1 MIQRTLIAEKPFEFS
16 ARVTLQL
23 GRESISSS
31 TVAISELIK
40 NAYDADAENVC
51 TAFHLR
57 NLGTS
62 SLVITDD
69 GDGMSAETLFE
80 HWLKIGTD
88 NKSVHER
95 SATKRRILTGAKGL
109 GRLGIDRLCK
119 KLVLYTKTKDMD
131 KAIQLN
137 IDWKKFENT
146 SKSLSE
152 IKHQIF
158 EVDLPVKDKYGE
170 VFLDKD
176 SSGTRM
182 LLIGLKDEWS
192 ESFLEALENELRLLT
207 SPFHSKNDFSISL
220 AVTRNNQLT
229 EKSLSSEEI
238 LNAARWKVKA
248 SVTADGIVSLCYTN
262 NQKNLDINP
271 NPTPWS
277 TWIKNSGEKPIFGP
291 ASFEFYYLV
300 QDTENL
306 SKLKLK
312 ARNFRDYMR
321 LNQGVRLYRDH
332 FRVRPYGEPSGK
344 GDWLD
349 LGLRKASSPG
359 GISQQGWRIGPNQ
372 IIGSVLIS
380 RETNSVLND
389 QANREGLVEN
399 SAFFQL
405 RLFLLKVIET
415 FEVLVQKD
423 ASSDSDVDFSE
434 ELANLL
440 SKSNEDIEH
449 AIASLKKTISTIST
463 KKKIK
468 SKKKQLSPA
477 QIVAQRL
484 NELDLLRKK
493 QSEAEKRYLQ
503 ALHAEKS
510 ELQEQKNT
518 LSNLAS
524 IGILTI
530 SFGHEVRQ
538 HSGLAL
544 NGTSRALVQLK
555 KQDNTNGNLNYPI
568 ECIEIA
574 KDGAQYVD
582 NFSRF
587 AIENIKPDKRTRKKV
602 NIHKVFNYVFDI
614 FSATLKK
621 MDIQTEVNLKTP
633 DADYEVYAFEIDWES
648 IAINFM
654 TNSIWAIES
663 NRDRTKPRIVVDITE
678 HDGEIELTYKDSGV
692 GLDEGSEDTI
702 FIPMHSGKRDIRG
715 NVIGTGMGLAIVKTH
730 VEDHMNGSITA
741 KAQSDLGG
749 AEFTIKVPTRGVSK

>member
-1 MIQRTLIAEKPFEFS
+1 MNQRTLIAEKPFEFS

-40 NAYDADAENVC
+40 NAYDADAESVSA
-51 TAFHLR
+51 AFHLR
-57 NLGTS
+57 NPGTS
-62 SLVITDD
+62 SLIITDD
-69 GDGMSAETLFE
+69 GDGMSAVTIFE

-88 NKSVHER
+88 NKYINEK

-146 SKSLSE
+146 NKSLSE

-170 VFLDKD
+170 VFLDKE

-207 SPFHSKNDFSISL
+207 SPFHTKNDFSINL
-220 AVTRNNQLT
+220 AVTKKGELN

-238 LNAARWKVKA
+238 LSAARWKVKA
-248 SVTADGIVSLCYTN
+248 SVTADGMISLCYIN
-262 NQKNLDINP
+262 NQKNIDINP
-271 NPTPWS
+271 SPTPWS

-312 ARNFRDYMR
+312 TRNFREFMR

-359 GISQQGWRIGPNQ
+359 GISQPGWRIGPNQ

-380 RETNSVLND
+380 RETNSILND

-399 SAFFQL
+399 TAFFQL

-415 FEVLVQKD
+415 FEVLVQRD
-423 ASSDSDVDFSE
+423 ASSDSQLDFSE
-434 ELANLL
+434 ELANILN
-440 SKSNEDIEH
+440 KSNEDIED
-449 AIASLKKTISTIST
+449 AIASLKKTISTIS
-463 KKKIK
+463 KKKQTK
-468 SKKKQLSPA
+468 TKKKQLSPA
-477 QIVAQRL
+477 QIVTQRL
-484 NELDLLRKK
+484 NELEQLRKK
-493 QSEAEKRYLQ
+493 QSEAEQRYLQ
-503 ALHAEKS
+503 ALRAEKS
-510 ELQEQKNT
+510 ELEEQKNT

-538 HSGLAL
+538 HSGFAL
-544 NGTSRALVQLK
+544 NGTSRALTQLK
-555 KQDNTNGNLNYPI
+555 KIENTSGALDYPI
-568 ECIEIA
+568 KCIEIA

-587 AIENIKPDKRTRKKV
+587 AIENIRPDKRKRKKV
-602 NIHKVFNYVFDI
+602 NIANVFSYVFDI

-621 MDIQTEVNLKTP
+621 MDIETCVNLITP
-633 DADYEVYAFEIDWES
+633 GAAHEVYAFEIDWES

-663 NRDRTKPRIVVDITE
+663 NKDRTNPRIVVDIIE
-678 HDGEIELTYKDSGV
+678 HDGEIELTYKDSGI

-702 FIPMHSGKRDIRG
+702 FTPMHSGKRDIRG

-749 AEFTIKVPTRGVSK
+749 AEFTIKVPIRGTSR

>member
-1 MIQRTLIAEKPFEFS
+1 MIKRTLIAEKPFEFS

-31 TVAISELIK
+31 TVAMSELIK
-40 NAYDADAENVC
+40 NSYDADAAKV
-51 TAFHLR
+51 TIAFHLKEHS
-57 NLGTS
+57 TS
-62 SLVITDD
+62 SLIITDD
-69 GDGMSAETLFE
+69 GIGMSAETLSD

-88 NKSVHER
+88 NKSTHER
-95 SATKRRILTGAKGL
+95 SEVKRRILTGAKGL

-119 KLVLYTKTKDMD
+119 RLVLYTKTKDMN

-137 IDWKKFENT
+137 VDWKQFENT
-146 SKSLSE
+146 NKSLSE
-152 IKHQIF
+152 IKHKIF
-158 EVDLPVKDKYGE
+158 EVDLPIKDKYGE
-170 VFLDKD
+170 IFLDAD

-182 LLIGLKDEWS
+182 ILIGLKDHWD
-192 ESFLEALENELRLLT
+192 ESFLEILENELRLLT
-207 SPFHSKNDFSISL
+207 SPFHSENDFSINL
-220 AVTRNNQLT
+220 AINKNNERT
-229 EKSLSSEEI
+229 EKSLSSETI

-248 SVTADGIVSLCYTN
+248 SVTADGAVSLCYTN
-262 NQKNLDINP
+262 NQKNLDIIQNS
-271 NPTPWS
+271 TPWS
-277 TWIKNSGEKPIFGP
+277 TWLKNSGDKPLFGP

-306 SKLKLK
+306 SKLNLK
-312 ARNFRDYMR
+312 VRNFREYMR

-359 GISQQGWRIGPNQ
+359 GVSQAGWRIGPNQ

-380 RETNSVLND
+380 RETNAILND
-389 QANREGLVEN
+389 QANREGIVEN

-405 RLFLLKVIET
+405 RLFLLKAIET

-423 ASSDSDVDFSE
+423 ASSDSQIDFSE
-434 ELANLL
+434 ELAKIL

-449 AIASLKKTISTIST
+449 AIASLKKTVSTIG
-463 KKKIK
+463 KKKK
-468 SKKKQLSPA
+468 TKRKQLSQA
-477 QIVAQRL
+477 QIVTQRL
-484 NELDLLRKK
+484 NELEILRKK
-493 QSEAEKRYLQ
+493 QSEAELRYLE
-503 ALHAEKS
+503 ALRTEKN
-510 ELQEQKNT
+510 ELKEQKNT

-544 NGTSRALVQLK
+544 NGATRALSQLQK
-555 KQDNTNGNLNYPI
+555 LEDASGLLENPI
-568 ECIEIA
+568 KCIEIA
-574 KDGAQYVD
+574 KNGAQYVD

-602 NIHKVFNYVFDI
+602 KISDVFKYVFDI
-614 FSATLKK
+614 FSATLNK
-621 MDIQTEVNLKTP
+621 MNIQTHVNLNS
-633 DADYEVYAFEIDWES
+633 DGAAYEVYAFEIDWES
-648 IAINFM
+648 IAINLM

-663 NRDRTKPRIVVDITE
+663 SKNRTNPCITVDITE
-678 HDGEIELTYKDSGV
+678 DDGEITLTYKDSGV
-692 GLDEGSEDTI
+692 GLDLGSEETI
-702 FIPMHSGKRDIRG
+702 FIPMNSGKRDIRG

-741 KAQSDLGG
+741 KAQSDIGG
-749 AEFTIKVPTRGVSK
+749 AEFTIKVPTRGGRK